1 MISYLS
7 TLITSSQRGRGNQEN
22 VVIKEMTAKNS
33 LSGLVGS
40 LHYPTRTI
48 HHTSLGIHVTSLHL
62 QTKLYTIQTHKEI
75 EREREILYLLLFLL
89 NTLLLLNTI
98 DGMIYIDFGNT
109 KTVTRRAV
117 KASDKFYNMLV
128 GSVFYLW
135 LWCPHWPEDTFL
147 LNRNTLTNTINYV
160 ANLIPI
166 MKQAEDSHNSKLTLC
181 PRSSYRHC
189 KFHCICRYRPYI
201 RIPCKYRP
209 FFDKGLQK
217 KHKELNGDNFR

>member
-1 MISYLS
+1 M
-7 TLITSSQRGRGNQEN
+7 
-22 VVIKEMTAKNS
+22 V
-33 LSGLVGS
+33 
-40 LHYPTRTI
+40 
-48 HHTSLGIHVTSLHL
+48 
-62 QTKLYTIQTHKEI
+62 
-75 EREREILYLLLFLL
+75 
-89 NTLLLLNTI
+89 
-98 DGMIYIDFGNT
+98 YIDFGNT
-109 KTVTRRAV
+109 KTVTRKAV
-117 KASDKFYNMLV
+117 RASDKYYNMLF
-128 GSVFYLW
+128 GSVFYIW

-181 PRSSYRHC
+181 PHSSYRHC

-217 KHKELNGDNFR
+217 KHKELNDDNFR